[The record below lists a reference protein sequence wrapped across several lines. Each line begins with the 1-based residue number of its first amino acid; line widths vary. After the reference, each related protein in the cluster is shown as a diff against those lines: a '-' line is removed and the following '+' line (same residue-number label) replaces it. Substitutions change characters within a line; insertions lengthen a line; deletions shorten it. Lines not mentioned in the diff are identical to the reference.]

1 MGRTHLPRSR
11 VVLRTSK
18 AKTLLE
24 SWVFITWNCSNKFYF
39 LKASIHI
46 TLMKIKKT
54 KKEKG
59 FVSWKQ
65 SQLLGLS
72 STFNRMSWHFHMV
85 GRKLFEGWFLAHFI
99 LRDAVWTSC
108 WLQSSTGEAMSLV
121 LTQERKA
128 FAKPVPL
135 PGFCSELLTSP
146 ASPGPLR
153 STCET

>member
-59 FVSWKQ
+59 FVSWK
-65 SQLLGLS
+65 
-72 STFNRMSWHFHMV
+72 
-85 GRKLFEGWFLAHFI
+85 
-99 LRDAVWTSC
+99 
-108 WLQSSTGEAMSLV
+108 
-121 LTQERKA
+121 
-128 FAKPVPL
+128 
-135 PGFCSELLTSP
+135 
-146 ASPGPLR
+146 
-153 STCET
+153 